1 MDRSLL
7 RIARAGL
14 LIGLLDV
21 VAIGLGMGV
30 PIFAVLFG
38 LPLGWYFGGV
48 SIGTRRMRDQ
58 LRPSEVSRLPLLTLR
73 RPVVQSAGV
82 ALATTLVLG
91 VVWLPQLPSVFDTA
105 LSAHDWG
112 IPLVLFGS
120 QASKI
125 GWMALML
132 VISPLLQ
139 FMAAVTGAV
148 LRQVYAMRQRE
159 PVEQTGYRGRSQMRH
174 VL

>member
-7 RIARAGL
+7 RVARAGL
-14 LIGLLDV
+14 LIGLLDML
-21 VAIGLGMGV
+21 AIGLGMGV
-30 PIFAVLFG
+30 PILAVLFG
-38 LPLGWYFGGV
+38 LPLGWYFGGLSVAGRDGRVPLPPSKV
-48 SIGTRRMRDQ
+48 S
-58 LRPSEVSRLPLLTLR
+58 SLPLMTLR
-73 RPVVQSAGV
+73 RPVGQSAGV
-82 ALATTLVLG
+82 ALMTTLVLA
-91 VVWLPQLPSVFDTA
+91 VIWLPQLPGVLDTA
-105 LSAHDWG
+105 LSARDWG

-125 GWMALML
+125 GWMVLML

-148 LRQVYAMRQRE
+148 LRQMHAMKRRE
-159 PVEQTGYRGRSQMRH
+159 PAELSDHRGRSQMRH